1 MCQRQ
6 SESFLVAPMVKHLP
20 AVLETRVR
28 SLGWEDLLEKEM
40 ATQPGESHGR
50 TEEPGRLHSMGSQ
63 RVGHDWVTSLSLSK
77 AIINCDN
84 DTNKA
89 QKHCNTK
96 LYSSSN
102 FLIDVKVKVKSLSCI
117 RLFVTPW
124 TVAHQ
129 APLPMRFSRLKN
141 TGVGC
146 CFLLQGIFL
155 TQGSKPGLPHCRHF
169 NLWATENCILKHG
182 IEPLLWLNCS
192 ICSDIVGQEN
202 PSGDRLHLPLT

>member
-6 SESFLVAPMVKHLP
+6 SESFLVARMVKHLP

-28 SLGWEDLLEKEM
+28 SLGWEDLLEKET

-63 RVGHDWVTSLSLSK
+63 RVGHDWATSLSLSK
-77 AIINCDN
+77 AIINCDD

-89 QKHCNTK
+89 QKHCNTN
-96 LYSSSN
+96 LHSSSN

-117 RLFVTPW
+117 LLFVTPW

-129 APLPMRFSRLKN
+129 SPLSMRFSRLKN

-146 CFLLQGIFL
+146 RFLLQGIFL
-155 TQGSKPGLPHCRHF
+155 TQGSKPGLPHCRQT
-169 NLWATENCILKHG
+169 L
-182 IEPLLWLNCS
+182 
-192 ICSDIVGQEN
+192 
-202 PSGDRLHLPLT
+202 